1 LKALPLEPD
10 QELFVPEEDWLTV
23 EGMERSLQAVEATAA
38 GFSMDVAWGIEPG
51 AEAMRCSGAL
61 IAGWMAANV

>member
-1 LKALPLEPD
+1 
-10 QELFVPEEDWLTV
+10 VPEEDWLTV